1 MVSDHLPINSEEGGS
16 IMNGELFL
24 TEAAWDVL
32 STAVGVFIAMIAF
45 NLVDYIKNGR

>member
-1 MVSDHLPINSEEGGS
+1 
-16 IMNGELFL
+16 MNGEWFL
-24 TEAAWDVL
+24 IEAAWDVL